1 MKIRKCKGMLL
12 KIAAF
17 LFLWYLIIGR
27 IEMEKSSGKFCLWL
41 RKDREEKWNGVRYF
55 MREGFQQTNL

>member
-1 MKIRKCKGMLL
+1 MRKGKGMFL
-12 KIAAF
+12 KCGAF
-17 LFLWYLIIGR
+17 LFHWYLIIGR
-27 IEMEKSSGKFCLWL
+27 IEVEKASGKVCLWL